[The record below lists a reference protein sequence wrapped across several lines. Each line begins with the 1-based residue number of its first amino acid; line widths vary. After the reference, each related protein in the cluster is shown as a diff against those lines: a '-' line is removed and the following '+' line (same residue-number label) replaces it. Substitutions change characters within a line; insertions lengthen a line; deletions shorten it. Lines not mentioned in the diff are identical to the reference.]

1 MMGNFTLKNIYL
13 ALAVIFVFL
22 SVSGLAETAEAATPN
37 IKWAKSFDR
46 FFSDANS
53 IQQTS
58 DGGYIA
64 AGGMERFG
72 NDDSRDYAWVA
83 KLDASGNTI
92 WQKRFYGVENAEAS
106 SIQQT
111 SDGGYIV
118 AGRTGRYER
127 NSWGDFSIVYNAWV
141 VKLNARGNIVWQ
153 KNFGGSREDSA
164 NSIQQT
170 KDGGYIFAG
179 MTSSADGDVTGN
191 HEDGDIWV
199 VKLNASGGIVWQ
211 KYFGGTGSDYANSI
225 QQTSDDGYIVAGTI
239 NNPTDKASEN
249 FNPYDAF
256 VIKLNASGNIMWQKS
271 FGDSGWN
278 TANFIQQTSDDGYIF
293 AGYTLPSAADYN
305 EAWIVKLNASGDI
318 EWQKHLGGSGGD
330 EANSIQQTDDGGYIF
345 AGYTTSNDGDVVGVH
360 GLGDLWIVKLNASG
374 DIVWQKCFGGS
385 AWDYANSIQQTNDGG
400 YIVAGSTY
408 STGSDMTDNHDNRYS
423 LVVKLNASGNIVWQE
438 YFSDRGYDD
447 GDDSGCNAGFG
458 LLAFVTMGALPF
470 VFRKNIRQ

>member
-1 MMGNFTLKNIYL
+1 MMGSFTLKNICL

-153 KNFGGSREDSA
+153 KNFGGSREDTA

-199 VKLNASGGIVWQ
+199 V
-211 KYFGGTGSDYANSI
+211 
-225 QQTSDDGYIVAGTI
+225 
-239 NNPTDKASEN
+239 
-249 FNPYDAF
+249 
-256 VIKLNASGNIMWQKS
+256 KLNASGNIMWQKS